1 MRRTT
6 ILMAIS
12 SAAMLV
18 SGDVYGRAARGA
30 EPSSKAGT
38 VLDTASLWRM
48 RIVRETDEL
57 VDRSGKVV
65 HGRLATDFENST
77 RVHSW
82 FKAHPES
89 PSLPDDKW
97 RVVPVPAEK
106 IVRLPAQTP
115 ADWMTADFDDSDWAR
130 ARGPVMGSFFSEDDE
145 WKLIL
150 LRGEFEV
157 KDPGAAGDLELS
169 MEFRGGAMVYVNGKE
184 VARLHMPDGKV
195 TPATPA
201 KPYPPSADYCADG
214 FTLPWGRQTSRGNRA
229 RLPQEVKD
237 RVAGRTRRAP
247 GVKIPAGSLVK
258 GVNLL
263 AVAIHRA
270 PTPGAR
276 HVTRRKGGMSVSGDN
291 WWTRMGLSS
300 IRLTAAKPAAVTA
313 NTGRVAG
320 RGFRVWN
327 HSVLQKVRVEDYPDP
342 FSALRPMR
350 ISAVRGGTFAAQV
363 VVGDDRAIKGLKAA
377 PSDLKGPGAI
387 PASAVTVRYARKD
400 GPDGAF
406 DSLEEFPPAE
416 VPVRGD
422 GGSTQPI
429 WVTVAVP
436 ADAPAGDYAGTLTVS
451 ADGAK
456 PVAVPLKVR
465 VSDWKLPPASE
476 FHTHM
481 DFVQS
486 PETLAMVYKV
496 PLWSEEH
503 LKLLDKTFSLLGAMA
518 DKTLYITC
526 VRRTHLGNEHAMV
539 RWVRDDEG
547 DLQPDFTIVEK
558 YLDVAMKH
566 LGKIPGV
573 ILYCWEPPYSQ
584 GHAGGAGKA
593 GKIHDKAILYSMY
606 DPETKEYSAN
616 MGPAWGTPE
625 AKEFWKKL
633 SDGIG
638 PVLEKRGIKG
648 SMLFGLVGDHRPT
661 KQAMDDVSNGVPGAK
676 WAVHSHYYCPEWQGY
691 KMGMLI
697 ALWGLTYSPADPSRG
712 YGFGWSNP
720 RWVMYYPREMGPGS
734 RLTEY
739 RCKPEAYIG
748 ARRNKTPFLAKR
760 LGPRGLGRINADF
773 WPALRDGRGR
783 LKGTLAGRYPEAAW
797 GQLSLNFGV
806 PTVLGK
812 GKNGPLATVRSEA
825 FREAV
830 QEIEVR
836 VYVEKAL
843 LDRSAPTVLGG
854 DLIGRCRTALD
865 ERIRF
870 ANRCATYHGSGDGEI
885 WFIAS
890 GWRERAETLYE
901 LAAEVK
907 RKYGSRDP
915 VPDLG
920 EDAGAKKK

>member
-1 MRRTT
+1 
-6 ILMAIS
+6 
-12 SAAMLV
+12 
-18 SGDVYGRAARGA
+18 
-30 EPSSKAGT
+30 
-38 VLDTASLWRM
+38 M
-48 RIVRETDEL
+48 RIVRETREL
-57 VDRSGKVV
+57 VDHSGKVV
-65 HGRLATDFENST
+65 HGRVATDFANST
-77 RVHSW
+77 RIHSW
-82 FKAHPES
+82 FKAHPKS
-89 PSLPDDKW
+89 PALPDEKW
-97 RVVPVPAEK
+97 RVVPIPADK
-106 IVRLPAQTP
+106 IVRLPARTP
-115 ADWMTADFDDSDWAR
+115 ADWMAPEFDDSAWAR
-130 ARGPVMGSFFSEDDE
+130 ARGPVMGNFFSGDDE

-157 KDPGAAGDLELS
+157 KDPAAAGDLELS
-169 MEFRGGAMVYVNGKE
+169 IEFRGGAMAYVNGKE
-184 VARLHMPDGKV
+184 AVRLHMPDGEV

-201 KPYPPSADYCADG
+201 KPYPPSADYGTDG
-214 FTLPWGRQTSRGNRA
+214 FTLPWGRGTTRGALA

-237 RVAGRTRRAP
+237 RVASRTRRASS
-247 GVKIPAGSLVK
+247 VKIPAGLLVK
-258 GVNLL
+258 GVNVL

-270 PTPGAR
+270 PTPAAR
-276 HVTRRKGGMSVSGDN
+276 HVTRRKGSMAVSGHN
-291 WWTRMGLSS
+291 WWTRTGLNS
-300 IRLTAAKPAAVTA
+300 IRLTASKPGAVTA

-320 RGFRVWN
+320 RGFRAWN
-327 HSVLQKVRVEDYPDP
+327 QSVLQKVRAEDYPDP
-342 FSALRPMR
+342 FGALRPMR
-350 ISAVRGGTFAAQV
+350 ISAVKGGTFAAQV
-363 VVGDDRAIKGLKAA
+363 VVGDDQAIKGLRAV
-377 PSDLKGPGAI
+377 PSELKGAGTI
-387 PASAVTVRYARKD
+387 PASAVTVRYALKD

-406 DSLEEFPPAE
+406 DSLEECPPAE
-416 VPVRGD
+416 IPVHGE

-436 ADAPAGDYAGTLTVS
+436 ADAPAGEYSGTVTVS
-451 ADGAK
+451 ADGVK
-456 PVAVPLKVR
+456 PVAVPLRVK
-465 VSDWKLPPASE
+465 VSDWTLPPASQ

-486 PETLAMVYKV
+486 PETVATVYKV

-518 DKTLYITC
+518 GKTLYITC

-539 RWVRDDEG
+539 RWIRDDEG

-566 LGKIPGV
+566 MGKIPGV

-606 DPETKEYSAN
+606 DPEAKEYSAN

-661 KQAMDDVSNGVPGAK
+661 KQAMDDISNGVPGAK

-697 ALWGLTYSPADPSRG
+697 ALWGLTYSPADPSKG

-720 RWVMYYPREMGPGS
+720 RWVMYYPREMGNSS

-748 ARRNKTPFLAKR
+748 ARRHKTPFLAKR
-760 LGPRGLGRINADF
+760 LGPKGLGRINADF

-825 FREAV
+825 FRESV

-843 LDRSAPTVLGG
+843 LDKSAPAVLGE
-854 DLIGRCRTALD
+854 DLIGRCRKALD

-870 ANRCATYHGSGDGEI
+870 ANRSATSSGSSDGEV

-890 GWRERAETLYE
+890 GWRERAEALYE
-901 LAAEVK
+901 LAADVK
-907 RKYGSRDP
+907 RKFGGKDP
-915 VPDLG
+915 SPYLG